1 MEVIESISW
10 SDCTKLF
17 ESTEWNGAKV
27 ILIGLGGETI
37 LCKKSINESEMF
49 NKNHH
54 IMRNIES
61 LIDQLDDR
69 LIESCNGSMD
79 MYISDTIFELT
90 LMNASFAVDSLKDL
104 LYEKKISHHARFMQ
118 NQNIRYN
125 KPMLR
130 PTIVMRGCRESKLPD
145 R

>member
-17 ESTEWNGAKV
+17 ESTECNGAKV
-27 ILIGLGGETI
+27 ILIGLGGTTI
-37 LCKKSINESEMF
+37 LCKKSIDETGLFE
-49 NKNHH
+49 KKHH
-54 IMRNIES
+54 VIGDIEA
-61 LIDQLDDR
+61 LMDQLDDKM
-69 LIESCNGSMD
+69 IESCNGSMD
-79 MYISDTIFELT
+79 MHITDTIFEMT

-118 NQNIRYN
+118 NQNVRYN

-130 PTIVMRGCRESKLPD
+130 PAIVMRGCRESKLPD